1 MSKNL
6 KIIVAIICI
15 VIVVGIVAFF
25 VFKNNEKKE
34 EQTNQI
40 ANNTNVSEEEL
51 KNIVNPNENNLV
63 KISSNEDAQNE
74 LTKLETESDVEEFNQ
89 KMLESVYINDD
100 FNSFMAKTIAQ
111 DIQGYAGGVHLF
123 IEKNFFN
130 TRLLE
135 MFGEENAKSFEFKDD
150 VEYIDNE
157 FTSGIY
163 EKDGYYLFDYSL
175 GAGVSNYIDQKEKK
189 TDNNKIIYEYSYNPE
204 WLDEDIEDFITL
216 EEFIK
221 KDNNLSIK
229 ELPTVTITYTKTNGT
244 YKLTSIT
251 GIEKT
256 KEIDKKLNKD
266 YGM

>member
-1 MSKNL
+1 MYQ
-6 KIIVAIICI
+6 II
-15 VIVVGIVAFF
+15 
-25 VFKNNEKKE
+25 
-34 EQTNQI
+34 
-40 ANNTNVSEEEL
+40 
-51 KNIVNPNENNLV
+51 
-63 KISSNEDAQNE
+63 SNEDVQHK
-74 LTKLETESDVEEFNQ
+74 LSKLETESDVEEFNQ
-89 KMLESVYINDD
+89 KMLESVYVNDD

-111 DIQGYAGGVHLF
+111 DIQGYAGGVHLS

-150 VEYIDNE
+150 VEYSDDNE
-157 FTSGIY
+157 FISGIY

-204 WLDEDIEDFITL
+204 WRDEDIEDFITL

-221 KDNNLSIK
+221 KDNSLSIK

-256 KEIDKKLNKD
+256 KEIDKKLNRD